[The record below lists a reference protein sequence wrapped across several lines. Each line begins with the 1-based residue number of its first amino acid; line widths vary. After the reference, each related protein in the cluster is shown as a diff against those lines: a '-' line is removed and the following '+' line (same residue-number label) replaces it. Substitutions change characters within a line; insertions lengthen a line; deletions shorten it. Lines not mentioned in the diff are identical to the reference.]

1 MDLLFQCIRGGGS
14 LLYLTLLVGLVLI
27 VMTTKLTQKFNLS
40 GIWLIV
46 GQISA
51 SLIIVLFGDLEVSY
65 INQIELGLL
74 AIPFSLLFLV
84 GFSNVKNIEKEQQP
98 LILLLP
104 CISLL
109 CLSIAALLMG
119 YTFASISGLF
129 AVLTIMLC
137 ASISG
142 KKTLGRTFTTSIGFV
157 IAVLS
162 LSLLKLSFIT
172 IYIPIFTLALPLVI
186 YLFLQNRL
194 TSAQSMIISASV
206 AVLFGLL
213 MFVIPFNIIWD
224 LVVGATVILAI
235 SQFSRKYRFI

>member
-1 MDLLFQCIRGGGS
+1 MF
-14 LLYLTLLVGLVLI
+14 YLTLLLGMVLVVI
-27 VMTTKLTQKFNLS
+27 TTKLTQKFKLS
-40 GIWLIV
+40 SIWMTV

-51 SLIIVLFGDLEVSY
+51 SLIIILFGDVEVTY
-65 INQIELGLL
+65 INQIELGIL

-84 GFSNVKNIEKEQQP
+84 GFTNIMNTKKEQEP

-119 YTFASISGLF
+119 YTFVSISGIL

-137 ASISG
+137 RSILG
-142 KKTLGRTFTTSIGFV
+142 EKVLGRTFTTSIGFV

-162 LSLLKLSFIT
+162 LILFEISFVT
-172 IYIPIFTLALPLVI
+172 IYIPIFTLALPLAI
-186 YLFLQNRL
+186 YLFLKNRL
-194 TSAQSMIISASV
+194 ASAHSIIISSSV

-213 MFVIPFNIIWD
+213 MFVIPFNIIWY

>member
-1 MDLLFQCIRGGGS
+1 M
-14 LLYLTLLVGLVLI
+14 LYLTLLIGLVMVVI
-27 VMTTKLTQKFNLS
+27 STKLTQKFKLS
-40 GIWLIV
+40 SIWMTV

-51 SLIIVLFGDLEVSY
+51 SLLIILFGDLEVTY

-84 GFSNVKNIEKEQQP
+84 GFTNVMNLEKGQQP
-98 LILLLP
+98 IIMLLP

-109 CLSIAALLMG
+109 CLSIAALLMD
-119 YTFASISGLF
+119 YTFVSISGLF
-129 AVLTIMLC
+129 AVVTIMLC
-137 ASISG
+137 VSISG
-142 KKTLGRTFTTSIGFV
+142 EKTLGRTFTTSIGFV

-162 LSLLKLSFIT
+162 LFLFEISFIT
-172 IYIPIFTLALPLVI
+172 IYIPIFTLALPLAI
-186 YLFLQNRL
+186 YLFLQNRF

-213 MFVIPFNIIWD
+213 MFVIPFNIIWY

-235 SQFSRKYRFI
+235 SQFSSKYRFI

>member
-1 MDLLFQCIRGGGS
+1 M
-14 LLYLTLLVGLVLI
+14 LYLTLLVGLVLI
-27 VMTTKLTQKFNLS
+27 VISSKLTQKFKLS
-40 GIWLIV
+40 SIWLLV

-51 SLIIVLFGDLEVSY
+51 SLIIILFSDLEVTY

-84 GFSNVKNIEKEQQP
+84 GFTNVMNIEKKQQP

-104 CISLL
+104 CIALL
-109 CLSIAALLMG
+109 CLSIAAFVMG
-119 YTFASISGLF
+119 VTFVSISGIV
-129 AVLTIMLC
+129 AVVTIILC
-137 ASISG
+137 RNILG

-162 LSLLKLSFIT
+162 LSLLNLSFT
-172 IYIPIFTLALPLVI
+172 MIYIPLFTLALPLAI
-186 YLFLQNRL
+186 YLLLQNKL
-194 TSAQSMIISASV
+194 TSAQSMAISALA

-213 MFVIPFNIIWD
+213 MFVIPFNIIWY

-235 SQFSRKYRFI
+235 SQLSSKYRFI

>member
-1 MDLLFQCIRGGGS
+1 MYFITLSFRSGS
-14 LLYLTLLVGLVLI
+14 VDGLYI
-27 VMTTKLTQKFNLS
+27 CFN
-40 GIWLIV
+40 
-46 GQISA
+46 
-51 SLIIVLFGDLEVSY
+51 FR
-65 INQIELGLL
+65 
-74 AIPFSLLFLV
+74 
-84 GFSNVKNIEKEQQP
+84 
-98 LILLLP
+98 
-104 CISLL
+104 
-109 CLSIAALLMG
+109 
-119 YTFASISGLF
+119 
-129 AVLTIMLC
+129 TIC
-137 ASISG
+137 CVNYYVVCFYFR

>member
-1 MDLLFQCIRGGGS
+1 MRREILF
-14 LLYLTLLVGLVLI
+14 YLTLLIGLVLVVI
-27 VMTTKLTQKFNLS
+27 TTKLTQKFKLLS
-40 GIWLIV
+40 IWMTV

-51 SLIIVLFGDLEVSY
+51 SLIIILFGDVEVTY
-65 INQIELGLL
+65 INQIELGIL

-84 GFSNVKNIEKEQQP
+84 GFTNIMNTKKEQEP

-119 YTFASISGLF
+119 YTFVSISGIF

-137 ASISG
+137 RSILG
-142 KKTLGRTFTTSIGFV
+142 EMVLGRTFTTSIGFV

-162 LSLLKLSFIT
+162 LILFEISFVT
-172 IYIPIFTLALPLVI
+172 IYIPIFTLALPLAI
-186 YLFLQNRL
+186 YLFLKNRL
-194 TSAQSMIISASV
+194 TSAHSMLISSSV

-213 MFVIPFNIIWD
+213 MFVIPFNIIWY

-235 SQFSRKYRFI
+235 SQFSHKYRFI

>member
-1 MDLLFQCIRGGGS
+1 M
-14 LLYLTLLVGLVLI
+14 
-27 VMTTKLTQKFNLS
+27 
-40 GIWLIV
+40 
-46 GQISA
+46 
-51 SLIIVLFGDLEVSY
+51 
-65 INQIELGLL
+65 
-74 AIPFSLLFLV
+74 
-84 GFSNVKNIEKEQQP
+84 NIEKEQQP

>member
-1 MDLLFQCIRGGGS
+1 M
-14 LLYLTLLVGLVLI
+14 LYFTLLIGLFLVI
-27 VMTTKLTQKFNLS
+27 MTTKLTQKFKLS
-40 GIWLIV
+40 SIWLIV

-51 SLIIVLFGDLEVSY
+51 SLIIILFGDLEVSY
-65 INQIELGLL
+65 INQIELGFL

-84 GFSNVKNIEKEQQP
+84 GFTNVMNIEQEQQP

-109 CLSIAALLMG
+109 CLSTAALIMG
-119 YTFASISGLF
+119 NSFVSISGLF

-137 ASISG
+137 RSVLGG
-142 KKTLGRTFTTSIGFV
+142 KVLGRPFTISLGFV

-162 LSLLKLSFIT
+162 LSLLKFSFVT
-172 IYIPIFTLALPLVI
+172 IYIPIFTLALPLAI
-186 YLFLQNRL
+186 YLFLQNKI

-213 MFVIPFNIIWD
+213 MFVIPFNVVWYM
-224 LVVGATVILAI
+224 VVGATVILAI
-235 SQFSRKYRFI
+235 SQLSSKYRFI

>member
-1 MDLLFQCIRGGGS
+1 M
-14 LLYLTLLVGLVLI
+14 LYLTLLVGLVLI

-84 GFSNVKNIEKEQQP
+84 GFSNVMNIEKEQQP

-142 KKTLGRTFTTSIGFV
+142 KKL
-157 IAVLS
+157 
-162 LSLLKLSFIT
+162 
-172 IYIPIFTLALPLVI
+172 
-186 YLFLQNRL
+186 
-194 TSAQSMIISASV
+194 
-206 AVLFGLL
+206 
-213 MFVIPFNIIWD
+213 
-224 LVVGATVILAI
+224 
-235 SQFSRKYRFI
+235 

>member
-1 MDLLFQCIRGGGS
+1 MLYFTLFI
-14 LLYLTLLVGLVLI
+14 GLVMI
-27 VMTTKLTQKFNLS
+27 VMTTKLTQKFKLS
-40 GIWLIV
+40 SIWLIV

-51 SLIIVLFGDLEVSY
+51 SLIIILFGDLEVSY
-65 INQIELGLL
+65 INQIELGFL

-84 GFSNVKNIEKEQQP
+84 AFTNVMNLEKEQRP

-109 CLSIAALLMG
+109 CLSIAAFVMG
-119 YTFASISGLF
+119 VTFVSISGLF

-137 ASISG
+137 HSILG
-142 KKTLGRTFTTSIGFV
+142 KKVLGRPFTTSIGFV

-162 LSLLKLSFIT
+162 LILFEISFIT

-186 YLFLQNRL
+186 YLMLQNKI
-194 TSAQSMIISASV
+194 TSAQAMIISASV

-213 MFVIPFNIIWD
+213 MFVIPFNVVWYLI
-224 LVVGATVILAI
+224 VGATVILAVFQL
-235 SQFSRKYRFI
+235 SSKYRFI